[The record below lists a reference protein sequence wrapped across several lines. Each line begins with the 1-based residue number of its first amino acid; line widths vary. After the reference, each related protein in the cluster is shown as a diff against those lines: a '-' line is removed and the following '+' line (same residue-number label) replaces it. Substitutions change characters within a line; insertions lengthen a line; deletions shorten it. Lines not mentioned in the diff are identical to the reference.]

1 MGCQGG
7 APGPGARSRVERG
20 RERGGRSRAPGE
32 PERPTGAP
40 SGPGLAFGSRRR
52 DPGLGPLTR
61 TLAVRGAHAGI
72 KFPLERWLAWQ
83 VGPQHPGHP
92 PPPKKSLFAPFA
104 LDFTS
109 LAF

>member
-20 RERGGRSRAPGE
+20 REGGGRSRAPGE
-32 PERPTGAP
+32 PERPTGSP

-61 TLAVRGAHAGI
+61 TLALRGARAGVVSSG
-72 KFPLERWLAWQ
+72 EVAGLA
-83 VGPQHPGHP
+83 GGAPAPRS

-104 LDFTS
+104 LDFTT